1 MNQNKIIGL
10 TGSISTG
17 KTQVSNFLR
26 DKGEKVI
33 DADLIAR
40 EVVDIENVKEKI
52 KKAFGEN
59 IYVDDKL
66 DRSGLE
72 EIVFRDEE
80 KRQILNEIEHPEI
93 YRIILEEV
101 KKSKGR
107 VFVDIPLLFESE
119 ELNKKYGLVFDEVW
133 LVYVNREKQIE
144 RLAKRDGISKDYAL
158 EKINSQLSVEDKK
171 KLSDVIIDNS
181 GTLEDTFRQVE
192 ENLKRLWKKMCW
204 QGGWHIFL
212 ILENIKLDIKKT
224 DCKCNQ

>member
-26 DKGEKVI
+26 EKGEKVI

-40 EVVDIENVKEKI
+40 EVVDLENVKEKI

-66 DRSGLE
+66 DRSGLA

-93 YRIILEEV
+93 YRIILEKV
-101 KKSKGR
+101 KKTKGR
-107 VFVDIPLLFESE
+107 VFVDIPLLFESDH
-119 ELNKKYGLVFDEVW
+119 LNKKYGLNFDEVW
-133 LVYVNREKQIE
+133 LVYVNRETQVK
-144 RLAKRDGISKDYAL
+144 RLIKRDRISKGYAL
-158 EKINSQLSVEDKK
+158 EKINSQMSVEDKK
-171 KLSDVIIDNS
+171 IMADVIIDNS
-181 GTLEDTFRQVE
+181 GSLEKTFKQVE
-192 ENLKRLWKKMCW
+192 ENLKR
-204 QGGWHIFL
+204 
-212 ILENIKLDIKKT
+212 
-224 DCKCNQ
+224 

>member
-40 EVVDIENVKEKI
+40 EVVDLKNVKEKI

-66 DRSGLE
+66 DRSGLA

-119 ELNKKYGLVFDEVW
+119 ELNKKYNLNFDEIW
-133 LVYVNREKQIE
+133 LVYVDREAQIK
-144 RLAKRDGISKDYAL
+144 RLMNRDGISREYAE
-158 EKINSQLSVEDKK
+158 EKINSQISVEEKRKK
-171 KLSDVIIDNS
+171 ADVIIDNS
-181 GTLEDTFRQVE
+181 GTLEETFKQVE
-192 ENLKRLWKKMCW
+192 KNLK
-204 QGGWHIFL
+204 
-212 ILENIKLDIKKT
+212 KL
-224 DCKCNQ
+224 

>member
-40 EVVDIENVKEKI
+40 EVVGLKNVKEKI

-59 IYVDDKL
+59 IYIDDKL
-66 DRSGLE
+66 DRSGLA

-119 ELNKKYGLVFDEVW
+119 KKKKKYGLVFDEVW

-158 EKINSQLSVEDKK
+158 EKINSQLSVEEKK
-171 KLSDVIIDNS
+171 KLADVIIDNS
-181 GTLEDTFRQVE
+181 STLSETFRQVE
-192 ENLKRLWKKMCW
+192 ENLKRL
-204 QGGWHIFL
+204 
-212 ILENIKLDIKKT
+212 
-224 DCKCNQ
+224 

>member
-26 DKGEKVI
+26 EKGEKVI

-40 EVVDIENVKEKI
+40 EVVDLENVKEKI

-66 DRSGLE
+66 DRSGLA

-93 YRIILEEV
+93 YRIILEKV
-101 KKSKGR
+101 KKTKGR
-107 VFVDIPLLFESE
+107 VFVDIPLLFESDH
-119 ELNKKYGLVFDEVW
+119 LNKKYGLNFDEVW
-133 LVYVNREKQIE
+133 LVYVNRETQMK
-144 RLAKRDGISKDYAL
+144 RLIKRDRISKGYAL
-158 EKINSQLSVEDKK
+158 EKINSQMSVEDKK
-171 KLSDVIIDNS
+171 IMADVIIDNS
-181 GTLEDTFRQVE
+181 GSLEKTFKQVE
-192 ENLKRLWKKMCW
+192 ENLKR
-204 QGGWHIFL
+204 
-212 ILENIKLDIKKT
+212 
-224 DCKCNQ
+224 

>member
-10 TGSISTG
+10 TGSISSG
-17 KTQVSNFLR
+17 KSQVSNYLR

-40 EVVDIENVKEKI
+40 EVVDLKNVKEKI
-52 KKAFGEN
+52 KEAFGEN

-66 DRSGLE
+66 DRSGLA

-119 ELNKKYGLVFDEVW
+119 ELNKKYNLNFDEIW
-133 LVYVNREKQIE
+133 LVYVDKKEQVK
-144 RLAKRDGISKDYAL
+144 RLMKRDDISEDFAL
-158 EKINSQLSVEDKK
+158 KKINSQMSLEEKK
-171 KLSDVIIDNS
+171 KLADVIIDNS
-181 GTLEDTFRQVE
+181 STLSETFRQVE
-192 ENLKRLWKKMCW
+192 KNLKRL
-204 QGGWHIFL
+204 
-212 ILENIKLDIKKT
+212 
-224 DCKCNQ
+224 

>member
-17 KTQVSNFLR
+17 KTQVSNYLR
-26 DKGEKVI
+26 EKGEKVI

-40 EVVDIENVKEKI
+40 EVVDLENVKEKI

-66 DRSGLE
+66 DRSSLA

-107 VFVDIPLLFESE
+107 VFVDIPLLFESQH
-119 ELNKKYGLVFDEVW
+119 LNEKYGLDFDEVW
-133 LVYVNREKQIE
+133 LVYVNRETQVK
-144 RLAKRDGISKDYAL
+144 RLIKRDRISKGYAL
-158 EKINSQLSVEDKK
+158 EKINSQMSVEDKK
-171 KLSDVIIDNS
+171 IMADVIIDNS
-181 GTLEDTFRQVE
+181 GSLEKTFKQVE
-192 ENLKRLWKKMCW
+192 ENLKR
-204 QGGWHIFL
+204 
-212 ILENIKLDIKKT
+212 
-224 DCKCNQ
+224 

>member
-26 DKGEKVI
+26 EKGEKVI

-40 EVVDIENVKEKI
+40 EVVDLENVKEKI

-66 DRSGLE
+66 DRSGLA

-93 YRIILEEV
+93 YRIILEKV
-101 KKSKGR
+101 KKTKGR
-107 VFVDIPLLFESE
+107 VFVDIPLLFESDH
-119 ELNKKYGLVFDEVW
+119 LNKKYGLNFDEVW

-144 RLAKRDGISKDYAL
+144 RLAKRDGISKDYAM
-158 EKINSQLSVEDKK
+158 EKINSQLSVEEKK
-171 KLSDVIIDNS
+171 KLADVIIDNS
-181 GTLEDTFRQVE
+181 STLSETFRQVE
-192 ENLKRLWKKMCW
+192 ENLKRL
-204 QGGWHIFL
+204 
-212 ILENIKLDIKKT
+212 
-224 DCKCNQ
+224 